1 MRRAV
6 VVGLRTVQWCLA
18 VLALVP
24 LGIARVLGDV
34 AGWLD
39 GQRP

>member
-6 VVGLRTVQWCLA
+6 VVGLRTVQGCCA
-18 VLALVP
+18 ALALVP

-34 AGWLD
+34 AGWLE
-39 GQRP
+39 RPRA